1 MFHLIYVIDLF
12 PILIIFMPLLLVSKT
27 NIIVPLFCSQTI
39 CDIHYQLTFVEQTS
53 NEEAVRIACRSAQVA
68 LLNAQ
73 LDRLEERLG
82 DSSAPHNKYANYFT
96 TGEHTARSRHT
107 GWLESYP
114 RPRQE
119 VIYNTLATF
128 FH

>member
-1 MFHLIYVIDLF
+1 M
-12 PILIIFMPLLLVSKT
+12 
-27 NIIVPLFCSQTI
+27 FCSQTI

-53 NEEAVRIACRSAQVA
+53 NEEAVRVACRSAQVA

-96 TGEHTARSRHT
+96 TGEHAAHYAPYRVAGIEPATARRSFTTH
-107 GWLESYP
+107 
-114 RPRQE
+114 
-119 VIYNTLATF
+119 
-128 FH
+128 